1 MKCEKCGT
9 EFESGNE
16 CPRCGTPY
24 NEPNSPAEYQVTD
37 STDFRQYAGLPD
49 FSI

>member
-9 EFESGNE
+9 EFEAANE

-24 NEPNSPAEYQVTD
+24 NEPSAAPEYRVTD
-37 STDFRQYAGLPD
+37 STDFRRYADLPD
-49 FSI
+49 FSN